1 MQNSVFYY
9 FFFILLWWHAGHTHT
24 WFACQD
30 SLKHSLTIKWVFTIG
45 VGVKFTPLIRLGFN
59 GLIEIRFSSYGNWRI
74 YKEKRTPS
82 RLNRVTSVRLFSVTE
97 QTVGTRCHKTEQKQ
111 KGDARKN
118 RHFGFVR
125 LAVFGDF
132 FLTPIHWDQHVVLI
146 VVAWGKH
153 HPLIRS
159 KTHNKESEFEFGRLL
174 KWIFHITTC
183 NWEFSF
189 A

>member
-1 MQNSVFYY
+1 MPVLRFLLLGFSEESCRIQY
-9 FFFILLWWHAGHTHT
+9 FIIIFFILLWWHAGHTHT

-132 FLTPIHWDQHVVLI
+132 FAHPYSLRSTCCTNCCSMGKTPSPDSVED
-146 VVAWGKH
+146 A
-153 HPLIRS
+153 
-159 KTHNKESEFEFGRLL
+159 
-174 KWIFHITTC
+174 
-183 NWEFSF
+183 
-189 A
+189 